1 MTSHEYFKTYPQDP
15 RRPHT
20 APIVSRVGPLVHV
33 NAESRLSSVFFAC
46 WDLRMPGFGAT
57 VEILGV
63 FALRARP
70 RLWTRH
76 RRRQGISE
84 KPFSRPLYLFL
95 CPCFSYVVLWC
106 ALAPC
111 SFTCI
116 SLLKSW
122 RAKPASFLW
131 LWHGKGLQHSP
142 RLKQFGSDVGWSAP
156 LAIRLHQDE

>member
-1 MTSHEYFKTYPQDP
+1 MTSHEYFKTPQDP

-33 NAESRLSSVFFAC
+33 NAESRLSSVFFAEIWGC
-46 WDLRMPGFGAT
+46 PDSEQRWRFLVCLRYVRVRDCGQGT
-57 VEILGV
+57 VGVKESQRNPSLGH
-63 FALRARP
+63 FIYLYAR
-70 RLWTRH
+70 
-76 RRRQGISE
+76 G
-84 KPFSRPLYLFL
+84 
-95 CPCFSYVVLWC
+95 PCFSYVVLWC